1 MSKPEAGATRTSK
14 TALVVHPDMGSL
26 TTFQRDL
33 TQKGYVTIL
42 ARDIPTALLAITQHY
57 LDVAIVSSKLGEG
70 GDGWP
75 LAGVLH
81 MVFPKAF
88 VAVIAPETSVLTLQ
102 SAINNGV
109 SEIYQSTA
117 NPADIVASV
126 VAGVGAQAS
135 QHPVKKPRVQ

>member
-1 MSKPEAGATRTSK
+1 M
-14 TALVVHPDMGSL
+14 VHSDMASL

-33 TQKGYVTIL
+33 TQKGYVTIV

-57 LDVAIVSSKLGEG
+57 FEIAIVSAKLGEG

-109 SEIYQSTA
+109 SEIYQSSA
-117 NPADIVASV
+117 EPEEIVASV
-126 VAGVGAQAS
+126 VAGLGAQAS
-135 QHPVKKPRVQ
+135 QHPTRKSRVQ